1 MASKRNKRSEHSSPG
16 PRDDDAAAS
25 ASSTAPGSQVDAG
38 YVCKEGRRK
47 RGAHRKKHRR
57 HKVFAIATPSSAE
70 ETRQDHRQDQIQ
82 DQTQG
87 QRQDRRQ
94 DKIAAAQAEQ
104 QQPASHDEPSG
115 HETAATKDTIHKG
128 TTGTV
133 EAAPFAAITSVEAE
147 SAALGREHKRSLG
160 SVSDEGA
167 PQPASMPTTK
177 SNSQSTTQAVIV
189 CVALFFLF
197 LVLTRN
203 YLPLKALPR
212 TIPLANYSVC
222 RTSACLEYS
231 KHLQRSL
238 STKANPCYNFYRF
251 VCDSRSDL
259 HPPEYDTLLTLT
271 SERLKMHILRT
282 WVEGSADAII
292 GDRVGETTLRAG
304 SLLRSCVSGS
314 RLSSYSSDR
323 MSELRALMDE
333 RGLTWPHAPQST
345 PSAEDLLDVLVDWSL
360 NWNVDVWFSLRVFLI
375 DKVDRRVLFRISRS
389 AILRRWPKERAVL
402 DGAGEYIAFVNA
414 HAREFGAKSSDEIDR
429 AVHDVLEAEQE
440 IESFFTDYETDSV
453 LAMRDSKAKE
463 TEAEAERWRNAVR
476 RSLGPS
482 AYNATKQSIVF
493 VSSQGLFAAVAI
505 LLSRGAK
512 KEKYYSAIGWTVA
525 REIGRLVS
533 GSLRA
538 LHRMAGMELTLW
550 CWNRMDK
557 VTRSVLVEPFYES
570 TLLRR
575 EMATVTQLFRSLRG
589 TLSLAVTK
597 NSWMDERTKE
607 VTFSKIAAVSLG
619 FGSSGSFAP
628 HAPRSR
634 QSRSDGNE
642 TLFAAWKRAFIVYQK

>member
-1 MASKRNKRSEHSSPG
+1 
-16 PRDDDAAAS
+16 
-25 ASSTAPGSQVDAG
+25 
-38 YVCKEGRRK
+38 
-47 RGAHRKKHRR
+47 
-57 HKVFAIATPSSAE
+57 
-70 ETRQDHRQDQIQ
+70 
-82 DQTQG
+82 
-87 QRQDRRQ
+87 
-94 DKIAAAQAEQ
+94 
-104 QQPASHDEPSG
+104 
-115 HETAATKDTIHKG
+115 
-128 TTGTV
+128 
-133 EAAPFAAITSVEAE
+133 
-147 SAALGREHKRSLG
+147 
-160 SVSDEGA
+160 
-167 PQPASMPTTK
+167 MPTTK

-345 PSAEDLLDVLVDWSL
+345 PSAEDLLDVLVDWTL

-389 AILRRWPKERAVL
+389 EILRRWPKERAVL

-440 IESFFTDYETDSV
+440 IESFFADYETDSV

-642 TLFAAWKRAFIVYQK
+642 TLFAAWKRAFSVYQKHGLVAIRSSYQTLLQCKKDCIYCRRVYNKRVQCLRDFHRQESVSFGHAFGRHNHTDWFCDFAAVPHLYNVVFGPRAEPRHSRERLAGLEELSPEQLFFVGLCSTLCSRRDPDGDTSPAEARCNVPLMHMPQFERAFQCPAGLPMTPAARCSFW